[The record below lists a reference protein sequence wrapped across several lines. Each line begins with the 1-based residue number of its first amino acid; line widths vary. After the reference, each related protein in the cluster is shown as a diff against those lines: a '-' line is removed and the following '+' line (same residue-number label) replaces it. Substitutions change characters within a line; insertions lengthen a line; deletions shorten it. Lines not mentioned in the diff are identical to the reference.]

1 MKRAGIRFLVAFFFV
16 IAALLAGPA
25 SSGAATGRQMASSA
39 IQALDATGSVVW
51 TMNVPSLYWT
61 FSEVSF
67 NYAIDARGTVI
78 DYPLT
83 VSFLGSNF
91 STPRGIVYLLPG
103 GGMNFRA
110 SFFTPTDDSLAQ
122 YFRNAG
128 YLVIGITPREDR
140 VPTTASPYSCMK
152 DWGMARHVDDV
163 AEVIACIQNSALFS
177 GRKFRVLGH
186 SFGGSFALDYLD
198 KYDSPMLEKVIALDI
213 YKVSQDEVLD
223 RGSVEIFSDPY
234 SYLGSYA
241 DTSYADLK
249 TLMFV
254 SLLLPDVPASPA
266 LIPGL
271 PGTFTYEGFLYYS
284 LIESSE
290 LEAVELGDWPLRK
303 GYAAGFYDQNAPG
316 DPRDDAYGMS
326 VTSMCTLR
334 DASLKIGSGVV
345 PYAVYRDYFAANAP
359 DYYSDVYFLDWNLPA
374 KVLWLNTE
382 FGYGSQLAAY
392 GAAAVIPGLGH
403 LDVLANKSCVKSAC
417 WKYLVQ

>member
-1 MKRAGIRFLVAFFFV
+1 MKRAGIRSVFAFLFV
-16 IAALLAGPA
+16 VAALLAGPA
-25 SSGAATGRQMASSA
+25 PSSAATGRQMACSA
-39 IQALDATGSVVW
+39 IQALDAAGSVAW

-67 NYAIDARGTVI
+67 NYAVDARGTVI

-91 STPRGIVYLLPG
+91 STPRGVVYLLPG

-110 SFFTPTDDSLAQ
+110 SFFTPADDNLAQ

-128 YLVIGITPREDR
+128 YLVIGITPREDK
-140 VPTTASPYSCMK
+140 VPSTAAPYSCMK
-152 DWGMARHVDDV
+152 DWGMKRHVDDI
-163 AEVIACIQNSALFS
+163 AEVIARIQNSPAFS

-186 SFGGSFALDYLD
+186 SFGASFALDYLD
-198 KYDSPMLEKVIALDI
+198 KYDSWALEKVIALDI
-213 YKVSQDEVLD
+213 YKVSDDEVFS

-234 SYLGSYA
+234 NYLGSYA
-241 DTSYADLK
+241 DTSYADLR

-266 LIPGL
+266 LVPGL
-271 PGTFTYEGFLYYS
+271 PGAFTYEGFLYYS

-290 LEAVELGDWPLRK
+290 LDAVELGDWPLRK
-303 GYAAGFYDQNAPG
+303 GYAAGLYDRNAPENPG
-316 DPRDDAYGMS
+316 DDAYGMS

-334 DASLKIGSGVV
+334 DASLKLGSGVV
-345 PYAVYRDYFAANAP
+345 PFAVYRDYFAANAP
-359 DYYSDVYFLDWNLPA
+359 YYYSGVYSLDWNLPA

-382 FGYGSQLAAY
+382 FGYGSRFADY
-392 GAAAVIPGLGH
+392 GAASVIPGLGH
-403 LDVLANKSCVKSAC
+403 LDVLANKSYVKSSC